1 MAAPASVD
9 RSATP
14 IERGLKHKTRAQ
26 QKRDIIIQQTV
37 VEPQVVVINNN
48 LDTIAALALTAEQEF
63 AALVQSQLALI
74 STVET
79 IKNNIRVNHFKN
91 SKHLQVHVVCSLDLH
106 ANHEV
111 NQDGHKLTLSLLRSQ
126 MSLISEIP
134 KMSTLATWSTSSRLI
149 TTSLARRFL

>member
-1 MAAPASVD
+1 M
-9 RSATP
+9 
-14 IERGLKHKTRAQ
+14 ERGLKHKARAQ

-37 VEPQVVVINNN
+37 VEPQITVINNN

-91 SKHLQVHVVCSLDLH
+91 SECLQVPCVRVSYLH
-106 ANHEV
+106 ANQSDQ
-111 NQDGHKLTLSLLRSQ
+111 QDGT
-126 MSLISEIP
+126 M
-134 KMSTLATWSTSSRLI
+134 
-149 TTSLARRFL
+149 